1 MKYPGELEKLVGSD
15 LPRAALDLRDGG
27 TGYFHFSRKRILAHS
42 CLFPHFL
49 DPESY
54 FLINV
59 HWIPPLMASY

>member
-1 MKYPGELEKLVGSD
+1 
-15 LPRAALDLRDGG
+15 
-27 TGYFHFSRKRILAHS
+27 LAHS